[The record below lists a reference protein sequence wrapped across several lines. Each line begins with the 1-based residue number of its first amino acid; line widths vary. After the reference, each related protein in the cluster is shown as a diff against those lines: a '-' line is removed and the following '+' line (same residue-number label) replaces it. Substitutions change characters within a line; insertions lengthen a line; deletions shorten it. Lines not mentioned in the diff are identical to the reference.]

1 MSPAP
6 ASPAPSTSEEE
17 PWPVR
22 TVARKIA
29 EWVDRLG
36 AVWVEGQLA
45 QVNARSG
52 TAFLTLRDPAA
63 DVSLQLTAPS
73 ALVRESAD
81 AVREGSRVIVHG
93 KPSFYLGRGTLSLRV
108 DRIRAVGLGE
118 LLARIERLRRLLAAE
133 GLFDPALKRR
143 PPLLPSTIGL
153 VTGRDSAAEHD
164 VVTNARSRWPGVR
177 FRIENVAVQGGLA
190 VGQIVDA
197 LRALDRDPGVQVIV
211 LARGGGS
218 VEDLLPFSDETL
230 CRAVAACRTPVVS
243 AIGHEPDTPLVD
255 HVADVRCSTPTEAGR
270 SLVPDLGEE
279 TARIAGLRDRARRAL
294 SGWVDREQRR
304 LGDLRARPVLAEP
317 LRMLDAR
324 HREVAD
330 ARAAAHRAVLR
341 RFDRADAELEHLT
354 ARLTALGPSA
364 TLARGYALVQLADS
378 AGSAGDVPRLL
389 HSTADAPAGT
399 RLRIRV
405 ADGALAATVDS
416 GVDGPAASDGD
427 GGVGSGGSAGTDEA
441 GTGGTAGADG
451 RAGTGGAAGAA
462 RTGGGR
468 RAGRSGGA
476 GARGRE
482 RAGEEAVG

>member
-1 MSPAP
+1 MSAT
-6 ASPAPSTSEEE
+6 TSEED

-52 TAFLTLRDPAA
+52 TTFLTLRDPAA
-63 DVSLQLTAPS
+63 DISLQLTAPS
-73 ALVRESAD
+73 SLVRD
-81 AVREGSRVIVHG
+81 AGGAVTEGSRVIVHG

-133 GLFDPALKRR
+133 GLFDPSLKRR
-143 PPLLPSTIGL
+143 PPLLPHTIGL

-164 VVTNARSRWPGVR
+164 VVRNATARWPAVR

-190 VGQIVDA
+190 VEQVVGA
-197 LRALDRDPGVQVIV
+197 LRALDRDPDVEVIV

-270 SLVPDLGEE
+270 SLVPDLAEE
-279 TARIAGLRDRARRAL
+279 TARISGLRDRARRAL
-294 SGWVDREQRR
+294 HGWVDREQHR
-304 LGDLRARPVLAEP
+304 LDDLRRRPVLTDP
-317 LRMLDAR
+317 LRMVTAR
-324 HREVAD
+324 EGEIAD

-341 RFDRADAELEHLT
+341 RLDRASSELEHLG
-354 ARLTALGPSA
+354 ARLAALGPTA
-364 TLARGYALVQLADS
+364 TLARGYAIVQLADRTD
-378 AGSAGDVPRLL
+378 DVPPLL
-389 HSTADAPAGT
+389 RSVTDAPAGT
-399 RLRIRV
+399 GLRIRV
-405 ADGALAATVDS
+405 ADGAVAATVTTTPD
-416 GVDGPAASDGD
+416 PE
-427 GGVGSGGSAGTDEA
+427 T
-441 GTGGTAGADG
+441 
-451 RAGTGGAAGAA
+451 R
-462 RTGGGR
+462 
-468 RAGRSGGA
+468 
-476 GARGRE
+476 
-482 RAGEEAVG
+482 

>member
-1 MSPAP
+1 MTAT
-6 ASPAPSTSEEE
+6 PAPSTTEEE

-133 GLFDPALKRR
+133 GLFDPALKRK

-164 VVTNARSRWPGVR
+164 VVTNATARWPGVR

-197 LRALDRDPGVQVIV
+197 LRVLDRDPDVAVIV

-270 SLVPDLGEE
+270 SLVPDLAEE

-294 SGWVDREQRR
+294 AGWVDREQRR
-304 LGDLRARPVLAEP
+304 LADLRGRPVLAEP

-324 HREVAD
+324 EREIAE
-330 ARAAAHRAVLR
+330 ARAAAQRAVLR
-341 RFDRADAELEHLT
+341 RFDRSGAELEHLT
-354 ARLTALGPSA
+354 ARLSALGPSA
-364 TLARGYALVQLADS
+364 TLARGYAIVQLD
-378 AGSAGDVPRLL
+378 GDGARPRPLL
-389 HSTADAPAGT
+389 RSVADAGPGT

-405 ADGALAATVDS
+405 ADGAVAAR
-416 GVDGPAASDGD
+416 VDGAADAGD
-427 GGVGSGGSAGTDEA
+427 GAADPGGAGSH
-441 GTGGTAGADG
+441 G
-451 RAGTGGAAGAA
+451 RARTEEGAAG
-462 RTGGGR
+462 
-468 RAGRSGGA
+468 
-476 GARGRE
+476 
-482 RAGEEAVG
+482 

>member
-1 MSPAP
+1 MSAT
-6 ASPAPSTSEEE
+6 TSEED

-63 DVSLQLTAPS
+63 DISLQLTAPS
-73 ALVRESAD
+73 SLVRD
-81 AVREGSRVIVHG
+81 AGGAVTEGSRVIVHG

-133 GLFDPALKRR
+133 GLFDPSLKRR
-143 PPLLPSTIGL
+143 PPLLPHTIGL

-164 VVTNARSRWPGVR
+164 VVRNATARWPAVR

-190 VGQIVDA
+190 VEQVVGA
-197 LRALDRDPGVQVIV
+197 LRALDRDPDVEVIV

-270 SLVPDLGEE
+270 SLVPDLAEE
-279 TARIAGLRDRARRAL
+279 TARISGLRDRARRAL
-294 SGWVDREQRR
+294 HDWVDREQHR
-304 LGDLRARPVLAEP
+304 LDDLRRRPVLADP
-317 LRMLDAR
+317 LRMVTAR
-324 HREVAD
+324 EGEIAD

-341 RFDRADAELEHLT
+341 RLDRASSELEHLG
-354 ARLTALGPSA
+354 ARLAALGPTA
-364 TLARGYALVQLADS
+364 TLARGYAIVQLADRTD
-378 AGSAGDVPRLL
+378 DVPPLL
-389 HSTADAPAGT
+389 RSVADAPAGT
-399 RLRIRV
+399 GLRIRV
-405 ADGALAATVDS
+405 ADGAVAATVTTTPD
-416 GVDGPAASDGD
+416 PE
-427 GGVGSGGSAGTDEA
+427 T
-441 GTGGTAGADG
+441 
-451 RAGTGGAAGAA
+451 R
-462 RTGGGR
+462 
-468 RAGRSGGA
+468 
-476 GARGRE
+476 
-482 RAGEEAVG
+482 

>member
-1 MSPAP
+1 VSAP
-6 ASPAPSTSEEE
+6 ASEEN

-45 QVNARSG
+45 QVNARSS

-63 DVSLQLTAPS
+63 DVSLQLIAPA
-73 ALVRESAD
+73 ALVRESGG
-81 AVREGSRVIVHG
+81 AVAEGSRVIVHG

-143 PPLLPSTIGL
+143 PPLLPRTIGL

-164 VVTNARSRWPGVR
+164 VVTNATLRWPAVR

-190 VGQIVDA
+190 VEQIVGA
-197 LRALDRDPGVQVIV
+197 LQVLDRDPDVQVIV

-270 SLVPDLGEE
+270 SLVPDLAEE
-279 TARIAGLRDRARRAL
+279 TARISGLRDRARRAL
-294 SGWVDREQRR
+294 HGWVDREQRR
-304 LGDLRARPVLAEP
+304 LADLRSRPALADP
-317 LRMLDAR
+317 LRLVAAR
-324 HREVAD
+324 VDEIAD
-330 ARAAAHRAVLR
+330 ARAAAHRAMLR
-341 RFDRADAELEHLT
+341 RLDRSAAELGHLG

-364 TLARGYALVQLADS
+364 TLARGYAIVQLP
-378 AGSAGDVPRLL
+378 GAGDGVPPLL
-389 HSTADAPAGT
+389 RSVADAPAGAA
-399 RLRIRV
+399 LRIRV
-405 ADGALAATVDS
+405 ADGAVAATVTGTEPGAETDLE
-416 GVDGPAASDGD
+416 SDPD
-427 GGVGSGGSAGTDEA
+427 PEDTP
-441 GTGGTAGADG
+441 
-451 RAGTGGAAGAA
+451 
-462 RTGGGR
+462 
-468 RAGRSGGA
+468 
-476 GARGRE
+476 
-482 RAGEEAVG
+482 

>member
-1 MSPAP
+1 MSAT
-6 ASPAPSTSEEE
+6 TSEED

-63 DVSLQLTAPS
+63 DISLQLTAPS
-73 ALVRESAD
+73 SLVRD
-81 AVREGSRVIVHG
+81 AGAAVTEGSRVIVHG

-133 GLFDPALKRR
+133 GLFDPSLKRR
-143 PPLLPSTIGL
+143 PPLLPHTIGL

-164 VVTNARSRWPGVR
+164 VVRNATARWPAVR

-190 VGQIVDA
+190 VEQVVGA
-197 LRALDRDPGVQVIV
+197 LRALDRDPDVEVIV

-270 SLVPDLGEE
+270 SLVPDLAEE
-279 TARIAGLRDRARRAL
+279 TARISGLRDRARRAL
-294 SGWVDREQRR
+294 HGWVDREQHR
-304 LGDLRARPVLAEP
+304 LDDLRRRPVLADP
-317 LRMLDAR
+317 LRMVTAR
-324 HREVAD
+324 EAEIAD

-341 RFDRADAELEHLT
+341 RLDRASSELEHLG
-354 ARLTALGPSA
+354 ARLAALGPTA
-364 TLARGYALVQLADS
+364 TLARGYAIVQLADRTD
-378 AGSAGDVPRLL
+378 DVPPLL
-389 HSTADAPAGT
+389 RSVADAPAGT
-399 RLRIRV
+399 GLRIRV
-405 ADGALAATVDS
+405 ADGAVTTTPD
-416 GVDGPAASDGD
+416 PE
-427 GGVGSGGSAGTDEA
+427 T
-441 GTGGTAGADG
+441 
-451 RAGTGGAAGAA
+451 R
-462 RTGGGR
+462 
-468 RAGRSGGA
+468 
-476 GARGRE
+476 
-482 RAGEEAVG
+482 

>member
-1 MSPAP
+1 MSAT
-6 ASPAPSTSEEE
+6 TSEED

-63 DVSLQLTAPS
+63 DISLQLTAPS
-73 ALVRESAD
+73 SLVRD
-81 AVREGSRVIVHG
+81 TGGAVTEGSRVIVHG

-133 GLFDPALKRR
+133 GLFDPSLKRR
-143 PPLLPSTIGL
+143 PPLLPHTIGL

-164 VVTNARSRWPGVR
+164 VVRNATARWPAVR

-190 VGQIVDA
+190 VEQVVGA
-197 LRALDRDPGVQVIV
+197 LRALDRDPDVEVIV

-270 SLVPDLGEE
+270 SLVPDLAEE
-279 TARIAGLRDRARRAL
+279 TARISGLRDRARRAL
-294 SGWVDREQRR
+294 HGWVDREQHR
-304 LGDLRARPVLAEP
+304 LDDLRRRPVLADP
-317 LRMLDAR
+317 LRMVTAR
-324 HREVAD
+324 EGEIAD

-341 RFDRADAELEHLT
+341 RLDRASSELEHLG
-354 ARLTALGPSA
+354 ARLAALGPTA
-364 TLARGYALVQLADS
+364 TLARGYAIVQLADRT
-378 AGSAGDVPRLL
+378 DNVPPLL
-389 HSTADAPAGT
+389 RSVADAPAGT
-399 RLRIRV
+399 GLRIRV
-405 ADGALAATVDS
+405 ADGAVAATVTTTPD
-416 GVDGPAASDGD
+416 PE
-427 GGVGSGGSAGTDEA
+427 T
-441 GTGGTAGADG
+441 
-451 RAGTGGAAGAA
+451 R
-462 RTGGGR
+462 
-468 RAGRSGGA
+468 
-476 GARGRE
+476 
-482 RAGEEAVG
+482 